1 MFCGQARRAGAPHR
15 HAFAFAFVADVDPDP
30 DPKRVEWNEDGL
42 RDAKKGNTVK
52 REPNGS
58 EMKGVG
64 SG

>member
-1 MFCGQARRAGAPHR
+1 MLIPIPIPRESNL
-15 HAFAFAFVADVDPDP
+15 
-30 DPKRVEWNEDGL
+30 EWNEDGL